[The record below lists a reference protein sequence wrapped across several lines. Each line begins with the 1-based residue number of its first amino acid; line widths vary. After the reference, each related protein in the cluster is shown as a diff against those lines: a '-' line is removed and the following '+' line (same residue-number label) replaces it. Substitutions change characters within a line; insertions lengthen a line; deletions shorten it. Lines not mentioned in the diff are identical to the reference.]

1 MHSTFAGQAPPTPRC
16 PDEGRQDGSGG
27 LVTICQH
34 QESVGVADYLSSDC
48 EDMQIMG
55 SSWWAV
61 PVLSGILALAGL
73 LLGQAVV
80 IGNERWK
87 AKREDLHRWH
97 DERLKLYLDF
107 ENAFES
113 FREEVAQFLKHG
125 VERVPDL
132 GIENAKPM
140 FDLTNKM
147 RLISTK
153 PVNDAAATVWATSF
167 CYVGELVGAFED
179 HVNSLDGDGRGEFI
193 ELLKE
198 NPESALGFLEEVTTA
213 FGEDMSRASVAF
225 IETVRAELGVPGST
239 APPEWRRRRWF
250 TLKRLRARRA

>member
-1 MHSTFAGQAPPTPRC
+1 
-16 PDEGRQDGSGG
+16 
-27 LVTICQH
+27 
-34 QESVGVADYLSSDC
+34 
-48 EDMQIMG
+48 MG

-113 FREEVAQFLKHG
+113 FREEIAQFLKYG
-125 VERVPDL
+125 IERVPDL

-167 CYVGELVGAFED
+167 CYVGELVGAFEE
-179 HVNSLDGDGRGEFI
+179 HVNSLDEDGRDAFI

-198 NPESALGFLEEVTTA
+198 NPESALEFLEEVTST
-213 FGEDMSRASVAF
+213 FSEDMSRASVAF
-225 IETVRAELGVPGST
+225 VEAVRAELGVPGST
-239 APPEWRRRRWF
+239 APPEWRRRRGF